1 MQENNKENN
10 IGQQGNMEDQAGTT
24 DDDINENYSKN
35 DNKVVNNCNI
45 IKDNDYNNENI
56 TENNNNLNNK
66 AIILYHNSIV

>member
-35 DNKVVNNCNI
+35 AEGNKI
-45 IKDNDYNNENI
+45 IENVLTEEKIDSNYKLKIPFKNKDY
-56 TENNNNLNNK
+56 
-66 AIILYHNSIV
+66 